1 MCSPWV
7 ATTSAWQSFAKL
19 SYSAIDNVL
28 TNLLPAGLQ
37 DFFRVLN
44 VSNATTTVN
53 KLLERSPDEN
63 QVRVSLALVNRLNK
77 HLEAVSHLSLLAVAC
92 TSRRRNA
99 FSCKSCFTM
108 HWTDRCDIPVSRE
121 ISRGDL
127 LEPRWPSWLQISSS
141 TTAMLSGVR
150 TDRCRLVPLFQLP
163 TEPRIRPLS
172 WHSVF
177 PLFQEPEELSTSFFW
192 WRPLIEVK
200 TSSF

>member
-77 HLEAVSHLSLLAVAC
+77 HLEAVSRLSLSASDKRC
-92 TSRRRNA
+92 TSRRRYA

-108 HWTDRCDIPVSRE
+108 RWTDRRDIPVSRE

-127 LEPRWPSWLQISSS
+127 LEPRWLSWLQISSS
-141 TTAMLSGVR
+141 TTAMLSGIR
-150 TDRCRLVPLFQLP
+150 TDRCRPVPLFLSVLP
-163 TEPRIRPLS
+163 VSSILLIRSFKGTLRRRLT
-172 WHSVF
+172 VF
-177 PLFQEPEELSTSFFW
+177 FLVQ
-192 WRPLIEVK
+192 
-200 TSSF
+200 